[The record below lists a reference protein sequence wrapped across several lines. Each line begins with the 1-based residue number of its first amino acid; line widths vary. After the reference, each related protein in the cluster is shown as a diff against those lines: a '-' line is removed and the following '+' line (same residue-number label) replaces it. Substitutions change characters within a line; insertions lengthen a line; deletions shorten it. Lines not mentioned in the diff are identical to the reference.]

1 MSYDLVNELLQNGN
15 LGKIFD
21 RISKQ
26 CCLLTHGSCN
36 LEKVLN
42 FTSRP
47 EKYLNS
53 V

>member
-1 MSYDLVNELLQNGN
+1 MSYNLVNELLQNGN

-21 RISKQ
+21 RIDKQ
-26 CCLLTHGSCN
+26 YCLLMRGSCN

-42 FTSRP
+42 FISHH
-47 EKYLNS
+47 EKHLNL

>member
-1 MSYDLVNELLQNGN
+1 MSYNLVNELLQNGN
-15 LGKIFD
+15 LGKIFG

-26 CCLLTHGSCN
+26 YCLLTCGLCS
-36 LEKVLN
+36 LKKVLN
-42 FTSRP
+42 FTSCL